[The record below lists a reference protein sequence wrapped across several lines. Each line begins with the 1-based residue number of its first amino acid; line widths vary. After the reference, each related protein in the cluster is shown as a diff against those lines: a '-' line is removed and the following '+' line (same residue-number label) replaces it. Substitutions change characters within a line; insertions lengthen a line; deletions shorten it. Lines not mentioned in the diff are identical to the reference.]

1 MFASLADM
9 LFNKERRTPAIAA
22 AAYHTIHQT

>member
-1 MFASLADM
+1 M
-9 LFNKERRTPAIAA
+9 LFNKERRTPAMAA